1 MCFNRSSTSESFRG
15 NLDPPTERPESLNRI
30 TTTPK
35 SRRFSSRFSSND
47 VSDLTSRNPNPETL
61 SFKRSSNDTV
71 IIEPPV
77 ANVPLV
83 HSTDKPKLSNESSVE
98 TKTNTSRFISLTT
111 GFSFKKD
118 DNDDDNSRYTL
129 NVYKSSPVLITNDDN
144 DKSSKRLSYKIDD
157 LPLLGTNDNNVRRSD
172 KMKELLNSNQQI
184 ADTIESILE
193 KEIEEIS
200 VSSESPLASTHRPS
214 PIPFVIQNLPE
225 PGQKPIVIQLKA
237 QTGPRTHGPR
247 IGSGEVVPLYSRP
260 VNRVVESLNQNLE
273 NQPPVENTESN
284 DNEKDKTVPKVY
296 LKTVIK
302 RPLTSNIKSFA
313 DNKESDSI
321 FSFLRQPFRSRSTN
335 SDTSYNKNGL
345 SHVQNDNVE
354 SVANILPRQKIF
366 RDVFNPKAENT
377 SPSPPAVS
385 PYKTLEN
392 LRRDII
398 EKMLPKFNTTN
409 QFVFVL
415 STTQSP
421 RNNFVARGNIRSYEH
436 FESTTES
443 EPVPSTTHRPKLFTN
458 LYRFPTTTT
467 EIPTTETTS
476 TEPSTTTEATTVPVL
491 IEETTT
497 TTTTLKP
504 TTTSVKYDYLNR
516 NRNVYI
522 SSEAK
527 AFSAT
532 NKDRPIAS
540 AYTSR
545 GSIRRNDDD
554 VDAILESPEPDRPT
568 YSRLSAPITFEALKS
583 KTRNPYRIIDDI
595 SNRVDSRPPAPRL
608 LGGFL
613 SNNDDNA
620 IETVS
625 ELTTDPYDYNDF
637 EDKLS
642 TTSSTTT
649 ERTTTTTSTTTTPPP
664 PPSVE
669 PPVAVR
675 SRPTATTRRS
685 YTSNKCTDNNSLQQK
700 CDNNL
705 SQRYK
710 QPLPPF
716 THPKKTF
723 TYV

>member
-1 MCFNRSSTSESFRG
+1 M
-15 NLDPPTERPESLNRI
+15 
-30 TTTPK
+30 
-35 SRRFSSRFSSND
+35 
-47 VSDLTSRNPNPETL
+47 
-61 SFKRSSNDTV
+61 
-71 IIEPPV
+71 
-77 ANVPLV
+77 
-83 HSTDKPKLSNESSVE
+83 
-98 TKTNTSRFISLTT
+98 TT

-118 DNDDDNSRYTL
+118 DSDDQNSRYTL
-129 NVYKSSPVLITNDDN
+129 NVYKSAPVSIPNDEN
-144 DKSSKRLSYKIDD
+144 DKSPKKLISYKIDD
-157 LPLLGTNDNNVRRSD
+157 LPFVVVSDNTVRRSD
-172 KMKELLNSNQQI
+172 QMKELLSSNQQI
-184 ADTIESILE
+184 ADTIERILE
-193 KEIEEIS
+193 KEVEEIS
-200 VSSESPLASTHRPS
+200 VSSEPPLASTHRPS

-260 VNRVVESLNQNLE
+260 INRAVESLHQNFE
-273 NQPPVENTESN
+273 NQPVIENIESNN
-284 DNEKDKTVPKVY
+284 DNEKNKTVPKVY

-302 RPLTSNIKSFA
+302 RPLTPNIKTVA

-335 SDTSYNKNGL
+335 SDTSYKN
-345 SHVQNDNVE
+345 SISNNQNDNVE

-366 RDVFNPKAENT
+366 RDVFNSKAEST
-377 SPSPPAVS
+377 SSNPPAVS

-398 EKMLPKFNTTN
+398 EKMLPKFNSTN
-409 QFVFVL
+409 QFIFVL

-421 RNNFVARGNIRSYEH
+421 RNNVVARGNIRSYEH
-436 FESTTES
+436 FESSTES
-443 EPVPSTTHRPKLFTN
+443 EPLPTTTHRPKLFTN
-458 LYRFPTTTT
+458 LYRYQTTTTT
-467 EIPTTETTS
+467 ELPTTVMTS
-476 TEPSTTTEATTVPVL
+476 TESTSTEATTAPVL
-491 IEETTT
+491 LEET

-504 TTTSVKYDYLNR
+504 TTTSAKYDYFNR

-527 AFSAT
+527 AFSSP

-545 GSIRRNDDD
+545 GSLRRSDDD
-554 VDAILESPEPDRPT
+554 VDVILESPEPDRPT

-595 SNRVDSRPPAPRL
+595 SNRVDSRPQAPRL

-613 SNNDDNA
+613 SNNDDDNA

-637 EDKLS
+637 EDTSS
-642 TTSSTTT
+642 TTSSTTTT
-649 ERTTTTTSTTTTPPP
+649 ERTTTTTSTSTTTTPPP

-685 YTSNKCTDNNSLQQK
+685 YPSNKCTDNNSLQQK

-716 THPKKTF
+716 THPKNTSLSHMFKKKRTLCCIQQRSNQSF
-723 TYV
+723 LICHLPPLLASIHTL